1 MHSFGSISPKDYT
14 IHSIDTSSPLSWRL
28 VSSSLGTEVVEPEEL
43 VGAVTITRASN
54 DRANFFNKAVES
66 PINIETDV
74 YEYVLYSSIKQKF
87 YTNNLFISGNIPV
100 TESIIGLPDNFY
112 VVSIGQEF
120 YGQGLKEG
128 SFELILGGDDIIKD
142 DLYGNLFVSQ
152 SGTGSYIGNIFY
164 DYGIAVIKHDTGSLE
179 TSISNDGIKIIEN
192 TEIDVSYKTNYKLY
206 RHELNVRLTPND
218 FNFSVA
224 NPSLWRTFETDGSV
238 SKSREELDEEFSDL
252 NIPTDSD
259 GNYKIYRLMQAGVIK
274 PYVTTIGLYS
284 DRYELLAVAK
294 LSTPIQRTF
303 DADQIFIV
311 RFDV

>member
-14 IHSIDTSSPLSWRL
+14 VHPIDTSSPLSWRL
-28 VSSSLGTEVVEPEEL
+28 VSSSLGTIIVEPEEL
-43 VGAVTITRASN
+43 DGAITITRASN
-54 DRANFFNKAVES
+54 DRANFFNKAVDS
-66 PINIETDV
+66 PINIETGV
-74 YEYVLYSSIKQKF
+74 YEYILYSSVKQKF
-87 YTNNLFISGNIPV
+87 YTNNLFISGNLPV
-100 TESIIGLPDNFY
+100 TESIIGLPNDFY

-120 YGQGLKEG
+120 YGQGIKQG
-128 SFELILGGDDIIKD
+128 TFELTLGSEDIIQD

-164 DYGIAVIKHDTGSLE
+164 DNGIAVIKHDTGSMD
-179 TSISNDGIKIIEN
+179 TSVSNEGIKIVEN
-192 TEIDVSYKTNYKLY
+192 TQIDISYKTNYKLY
-206 RHELNVRLTPND
+206 RHEINVRLPPND
-218 FNFSVA
+218 FNFSIA
-224 NPSLWRTFETDGSV
+224 NPSVWRALQSDGSI
-238 SKSREELDEEFSDL
+238 SKSVEELEEELSEL

-284 DRYELLAVAK
+284 ERYELLAVAK